1 MLTVLVCWNFKKK
14 KKKLRISS
22 SYNEIL
28 SLHTVG
34 SLLLKMKIA
43 RLLLSLVRGVSL
55 WIILNHDSEAEV
67 VKLKRELY
75 RIFVFEMN
83 RVHQKPAS
91 ISYFYYF
98 NELKNDGLG
107 VLICCDVFRS
117 PGKNGIRRK
126 GLRLFPF
133 LILFHNFCA
142 AVNSEAR

>member
-1 MLTVLVCWNFKKK
+1 MLELQKKN

-43 RLLLSLVRGVSL
+43 RLLSLVRGVSR
-55 WIILNHDSEAEV
+55 WIILNHNSEAEI

-98 NELKNDGLG
+98 IELKNDGLG
-107 VLICCDVFRS
+107 VNLLRCFRS

-126 GLRLFPF
+126 VLRLFPF
-133 LILFHNFCA
+133 VILFHNFCA
-142 AVNSEAR
+142 AVDSEAH

>member
-1 MLTVLVCWNFKKK
+1 MLELQKKK
-14 KKKLRISS
+14 KKIKNIKFIQRDSFIAYSRIFTAENENSS
-22 SYNEIL
+22 L
-28 SLHTVG
+28 T
-34 SLLLKMKIA
+34 
-43 RLLLSLVRGVSL
+43 LSLVWEVSH

-67 VKLKRELY
+67 VKLKRVLY

-126 GLRLFPF
+126 VLRLFPF